1 MFDDQKGP
9 QDIFA
14 ETDKA
19 APQVPPPTATVPMSI
34 SEPIAVSAPA
44 ASATPPA
51 PTPAAPDIYARVHA
65 GGGGGWKV
73 VVMVVAIL
81 VVIGGAFLISW
92 RILRS
97 RTPVTPQAP
106 DVVDTSSTEPESE
119 SEPEPEPEPEPTP
132 ALDKDTDLDGLSDLR
147 EAQLRTNSNL
157 PDTDT
162 DGLFDREE
170 VDVYGTDPLMADTD
184 GDGYQDGQEVKG
196 GYDPSG
202 PGKLLEVPGAS

>member
-19 APQVPPPTATVPMSI
+19 APQVPSPTATVPMSAP
-34 SEPIAVSAPA
+34 EPIVVSAPA

-51 PTPAAPDIYARVHA
+51 PTPSAPDIYARAHA

-97 RTPVTPQAP
+97 RTPVTPLAP
-106 DVVDTSSTEPESE
+106 AIVESSSPAPEPA
-119 SEPEPEPEPEPTP
+119 PEPEPEPEPTP
-132 ALDKDTDLDGLSDLR
+132 ALDLDTDLDGLPDLR
-147 EAQLRTNSNL
+147 EAQLGTNPNL
-157 PDTDT
+157 PDTDA

-170 VDVYGTDPLMADTD
+170 VDVYGTDPLNPDTD
-184 GDGYQDGQEVKG
+184 GDGFTDGQEIKG
-196 GYDPSG
+196 GYDPNG